1 VRTRLILLAP
11 LLLCACTRVEP
22 EKRAEP
28 VVEAGAAGRPLLTI
42 DVHNDVTSS
51 TLTGYDIG
59 STGGKKHTD
68 IQRLKAGGV
77 NAQFFAAYVAAS
89 YARTN
94 QSANRALQMID
105 TIRHDIIGRYPN
117 DFVLALTAADIE
129 ASQSNGKIAAL
140 IGIEGG
146 HAIENS
152 LRLLRQFHALGVRYM
167 TLTHTNTNGW
177 ADSSAD
183 VARHGGLSTLG
194 REVVREMNRL
204 GMMVD
209 VSHVSDKTF
218 WAALETSAAPLIASH
233 SSCRSVANVPRNMT
247 DEMIGAM
254 AQKGGVIHINLNCG
268 FLNEASAKAESAM
281 EKKLGRYDEAAFM
294 KAFAS
299 GEIPRATMAD
309 VVAHIDRAV
318 KAGGIDAVGLGS
330 DFDGIPCAPEGLD
343 DVSKFP
349 ALAAALSERGYKDE
363 DIRKIFGGNT
373 LRVMRAVEQVSE
385 QMFRR

>member
-1 VRTRLILLAP
+1 VRTPLILLAP
-11 LLLCACTRVEP
+11 LLLIACSRVEP
-22 EKRAEP
+22 REAAQPAAE
-28 VVEAGAAGRPLLTI
+28 AAAPLTI
-42 DVHNDVTSS
+42 DLHNDVTSS

-59 STGGKKHTD
+59 STGQKKHTD

-105 TIRHDIIGRYPN
+105 TIRHDIIGRYPG
-117 DFVLALTAADIE
+117 DFTLALTAADIE
-129 ASQSNGKIAAL
+129 AAQKNGKIAAL

-183 VARHGGLSTLG
+183 AARHGGLSALG
-194 REVVREMNRL
+194 RDVVREMNRL
-204 GMMVD
+204 GMMID
-209 VSHVSDKTF
+209 ISHVSDKTF
-218 WAALETSAAPLIASH
+218 WAALETSAAPIIASH

-254 AQKGGVIHINLNCG
+254 AKKGGVIHINLNCG
-268 FLNEASAKAESAM
+268 FLNEASAKAESAF

-299 GEIPRATMAD
+299 GEIPRASMED

-318 KAGGIDAVGLGS
+318 KVGSIDSVGLGS
-330 DFDGIPCAPEGLD
+330 DFDGIPCAPVGLD

-349 ALAAALSERGYKDE
+349 ALAAALSQRGYKDE

-385 QMFRR
+385 QMVRR